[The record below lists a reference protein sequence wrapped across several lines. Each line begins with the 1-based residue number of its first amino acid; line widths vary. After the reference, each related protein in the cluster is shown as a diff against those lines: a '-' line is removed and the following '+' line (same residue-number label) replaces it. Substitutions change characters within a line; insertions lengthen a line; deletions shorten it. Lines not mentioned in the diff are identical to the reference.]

1 MVNNTFPERFKPRR
15 QLFEMSRA
23 GRLLM
28 VSTCRHVEQD
38 VAMTRAEALE
48 LNAIAKQ
55 IAVPRPREAHL
66 KAHL

>member
-1 MVNNTFPERFKPRR
+1 
-15 QLFEMSRA
+15 MSRA

-38 VAMTRAEALE
+38 VAMTHAEALE